1 MHYLKGSSP
10 AELKVD
16 FMRLRRSKGS
26 VEKYPPYIPIST
38 RNCTSKINCSRNKA
52 KE

>member
-16 FMRLRRSKGS
+16 FMRVRRSKGS
-26 VEKYPPYIPIST
+26 SEKYPPYIPIST
-38 RNCTSKINCSRNKA
+38 KNCTSKRNCSME
-52 KE
+52 KENG